1 MPLLELLENLTF
13 PKSVSSSRKTVA
25 SCGRRLLKLGKQ
37 CDLGCF
43 RAVVA
48 NMVEPS
54 PGNWYRMVVVAKAT
68 MELVASQFLCC
79 QLPGEF
85 LPGKRLAWQVI
96 LWRSVCITLVPEWL
110 DWPKNAPAV

>member
-54 PGNWYRMVVVAKAT
+54 PGNWYRMVVV
-68 MELVASQFLCC
+68 C
-79 QLPGEF
+79 QSYHGVSGKPIFDSVGEVRQ
-85 LPGKRLAWQVI
+85 GQ
-96 LWRSVCITLVPEWL
+96 
-110 DWPKNAPAV
+110 